1 MYADFE
7 FYSNAYFGNAIT
19 QEDFPRFATRASL
32 FLDYYTMGRAKDYQD
47 MKEELKFACCALAE
61 QYQMIE
67 LAAQSVKTAV
77 ENSKDGGAT
86 EKQSE
91 TVGSYSVTYR
101 QKADASAAAMSMAD
115 KSREQLATV
124 ARQYLAHT
132 GLLYRGGCR
141 PCTHLT
147 L

>member
-7 FYSNAYFGNAIT
+7 FYSNSYFGNAIT

-32 FLDYYTMGRAKDYQD
+32 FLDYYTMGHARDNPD
-47 MKEELKFACCALAE
+47 MPELMFACCDLAE

-77 ENSKDGGAT
+77 ENSEDGGAT

-115 KSREQLATV
+115 RSREQLAAV
-124 ARQYLAHT
+124 ARQHLSHT

-141 PCTHLT
+141 PCTRRT
-147 L
+147 R